1 LKIIVGGVI
10 SLQPF
15 SAGNAWDRL
24 HYAIGLR
31 RLGHDVLFVEEIA
44 PDWCVDRQGRPVPLE
59 RSMNRQ
65 VFHDLMRRFQLEEC
79 ACQIYNGNGGEA
91 TAGMSRQSLVRWAK
105 EADLLINISGHVR
118 AEDVLSHVKRRA
130 YLDQDPVFTQLW
142 KASYSSKSL
151 NLERHDVFLTVGLN
165 IGTPRSHIPD
175 CGLPW
180 RHTLPPVVVD
190 CWPDRAD
197 SKRSRFTTIASWCG
211 FKDLSYRGEWY
222 QSKYVEFARFAGL
235 PKAVRQ
241 EFQVALKDY
250 REQDEG
256 IRLLR
261 ENGWILSRAGDIA
274 DLDGYQEFIF
284 QSRAEIGIAQ
294 NAYVKGR
301 SGWFSDRTG
310 QYLASGRPVLL
321 ESTGF
326 EQQLPAG
333 DGVLTFSTMEEA
345 AAGVEAINRKYEHHC
360 RAAREF
366 AMENLD
372 STKVLPRILELCGSR
387 REEAL
392 CR

>member
-1 LKIIVGGVI
+1 
-10 SLQPF
+10 
-15 SAGNAWDRL
+15 
-24 HYAIGLR
+24 
-31 RLGHDVLFVEEIA
+31 
-44 PDWCVDRQGRPVPLE
+44 LE
-59 RSMNRQ
+59 QSVNRQ
-65 VFHDLMRRFQLEEC
+65 VFQDLMRRFQLEEC
-79 ACQIYNGNGGEA
+79 ACQIYNGGEA

-118 AEDVLSHVKRRA
+118 AEDVLSNVKRRA

-142 KASYSSKSL
+142 KAAYRSKTL

-165 IGTPRSHIPD
+165 IGTPCSHIPD
-175 CGLPW
+175 CGLSW

-197 SKRSRFTTIASWCG
+197 SKRSRFTTIASWSG
-211 FKDLSYRGEWY
+211 FSDLSYRGEWY
-222 QSKYVEFARFAGL
+222 QSKYVEFVRFAGL
-235 PKAVRQ
+235 PKRVTQ

-261 ENGWILSRAGDIA
+261 ENGWVLSRAGDIA
-274 DLDGYQEFIF
+274 DLEGYQEFIS

-310 QYLASGRPVLL
+310 QYLASGRPALL

-326 EQQLPAG
+326 HLPVG

-345 AAGVEAINRKYEHHC
+345 IAGVEAINCKYEHHC

-366 AMENLD
+366 ATEYLD

-387 REEAL
+387 QEETV